1 MQIEFKHVD
10 LKLQVGIAFTFH
22 CKGERDPDIQK
33 GKKERKYKCCKGAP

>member
-22 CKGERDPDIQK
+22 CKGKHDPAIQ
-33 GKKERKYKCCKGAP
+33 GEKEQKYKCCNGAP